1 MFPSFSGISGY
12 SQETL
17 PFLCLVFPA
26 VMRYNESKKF
36 EEDLFMQTVII
47 AGVTKPDRYPNKG
60 IAYYFRFT
68 LPDEQAIRLKRKFF
82 GNFEKDISTVQWLRM
97 NRRCCE

>member
-12 SQETL
+12 LQEMM
-17 PFLCLVFPA
+17 PFPCLVFPA

-47 AGVTKPDRYPNKG
+47 AGVTKPDRYLNKSV
-60 IAYYFRFT
+60 AYYFRFT
-68 LPDEQAIRLKRKFF
+68 LPDEQAIRLKRRFF
-82 GNFEKDISTVQWLRM
+82 GNFEKDFSTVQWLRM
-97 NRRCCE
+97 NGRCYE

>member
-12 SQETL
+12 LQETL
-17 PFLCLVFPA
+17 PFPCLVFPA

-47 AGVTKPDRYPNKG
+47 ADVTKPGRYPNTG
-60 IAYYFRFT
+60 ITYYFRFT
-68 LPDEQAIRLKRKFF
+68 LPDEQAIRLKRMFF
-82 GNFEKDISTVQWLRM
+82 GNFEKDLSTVQWLKINGRY
-97 NRRCCE
+97 CE